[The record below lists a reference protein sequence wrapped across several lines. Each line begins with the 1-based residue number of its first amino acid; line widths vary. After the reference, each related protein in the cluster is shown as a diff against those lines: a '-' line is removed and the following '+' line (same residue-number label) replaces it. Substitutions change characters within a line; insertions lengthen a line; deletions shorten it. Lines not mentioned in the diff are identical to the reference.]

1 MNTQTSHTYSKHP
14 VFTKILCKGN
24 SNFELGTAICY
35 VRLATKSKSLF
46 YIPLPTIF
54 HLVVVY
60 DNDWWLPDPQTTFQN
75 QSGSLISAQW
85 GKSGGQGWLGY

>member
-1 MNTQTSHTYSKHP
+1 M
-14 VFTKILCKGN
+14 
-24 SNFELGTAICY
+24 GTVANNKY
-35 VRLATKSKSLF
+35 VPNVYYTRSATKSKSLF

>member
-1 MNTQTSHTYSKHP
+1 MKPDKHLQHLWCDEQNPSK
-14 VFTKILCKGN
+14 VCENGYFIR
-24 SNFELGTAICY
+24 S
-35 VRLATKSKSLF
+35 ATKSKSLF

>member
-1 MNTQTSHTYSKHP
+1 MKKNMNIIIIPCADIQIFKAWEHSRS
-14 VFTKILCKGN
+14 
-24 SNFELGTAICY
+24 
-35 VRLATKSKSLF
+35 ATKSKSLF